1 MSGDEFEDLIEKY
14 RTETASIIE
23 NESMER
29 LSEVLDFEEEKL
41 LKSLSLIELSND
53 YGGDEN
59 NLKFVKA
66 LYSRLGVVR
75 SSLVGH
81 GGGII
86 VLEIDYSEGKK
97 MLILTLSL
105 DGACI
110 ACGAAPGTLIGIRK
124 DLENDDEISSIKFSK
139 ELLESFGE
147 LGKEFLLTQTN
158 LEFV

>member
-1 MSGDEFEDLIEKY
+1 MSGEEFEDLIEKY
-14 RTETASIIE
+14 RTETASAIE
-23 NESMER
+23 NEAMER
-29 LSEVLDFEEEKL
+29 LSEVLDADEEKF
-41 LKSLSLIELSND
+41 LKSLSLIKLSNE
-53 YGGDEN
+53 YGKDEIK
-59 NLKFVKA
+59 LRFVKA
-66 LYSRLGVVR
+66 LFSRLGVVR
-75 SSLVGH
+75 SSLVGL

-86 VLEIDYSEGKK
+86 VSKIDYSPEKDK
-97 MLILTLSL
+97 LILTLSL

-124 DLENDDEISSIKFSK
+124 DLEVDPEIENVKFSK

>member
-1 MSGDEFEDLIEKY
+1 MSGEEFEDLVEKY
-14 RTETASIIE
+14 RTEAASTIE
-23 NESMER
+23 NEAMER
-29 LSEVLDFEEEKL
+29 LSEVLDVEEEKM
-41 LKSLSLIELSND
+41 LKSLSLITLSKEYEND
-53 YGGDEN
+53 EIK
-59 NLKFVKA
+59 LKFVKA
-66 LYSRLGVVR
+66 LYSRLGIVR

-86 VLEIDYSEGKK
+86 VLQIEHSEEKK
-97 MLILTLSL
+97 RLILTLSL

-124 DLENDDEISSIKFSK
+124 DLENDHEIEKIIFSK